1 MQIILLEGMNKLGN
15 AGEIVNVKSGYARN
29 FLIPQK
35 KAIIA
40 NKKNKEDLQSK
51 MNQINA
57 NNEKK
62 INEAKSIKNQ
72 LEGFKLRLEMEANED
87 GALYGTINPKH
98 IIQEIN
104 QSFTFNLVTDN
115 LILGS
120 IKSTGIHSLD
130 LRLYDNLMAKIELE
144 VIKKN

>member
-1 MQIILLEGMNKLGN
+1 MLIMKRKLMRL
-15 AGEIVNVKSGYARN
+15 SLSR
-29 FLIPQK
+29 
-35 KAIIA
+35 
-40 NKKNKEDLQSK
+40 
-51 MNQINA
+51 
-57 NNEKK
+57 
-62 INEAKSIKNQ
+62 IK